1 MALTDRL
8 SSFASLGRYAA
19 VERTRLTD
27 TWLVAVLTAAADA
40 ACHTSPVRR

>member
-19 VERTRLTD
+19 VEWLRLAG
-27 TWLVAVLTAAADA
+27 TWLVAVLTAADA
-40 ACHTSPVRR
+40 ACHTLPVRR